1 MKEKKKGPFQA
12 PGMLLLVVAGNLLY
26 ALTVK
31 LFLLPADLV
40 TGGTTGIALAINHS
54 LGIPVSM
61 FVLVFNIVMLIAGYV

>member
-31 LFLLPADLV
+31 LFRFLCLCWC
-40 TGGTTGIALAINHS
+40 
-54 LGIPVSM
+54 
-61 FVLVFNIVMLIAGYV
+61 LIL